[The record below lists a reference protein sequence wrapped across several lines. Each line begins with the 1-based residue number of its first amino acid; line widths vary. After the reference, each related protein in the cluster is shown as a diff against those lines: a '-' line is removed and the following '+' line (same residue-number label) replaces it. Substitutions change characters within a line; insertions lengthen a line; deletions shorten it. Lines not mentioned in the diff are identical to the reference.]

1 MAMIEVPDEL
11 VSVSVLT
18 GFLGSGKTTLLASL
32 LKKTELADTAVVI
45 NEFGEIGLDHHLLES
60 TQENIIQLESGC
72 LCCTVRGDLLETL
85 RDLFHRRQKNEIAK
99 FKRVVIETT
108 GLADPAPIIH
118 TLLNDPT
125 LITHFKLDGV
135 LAVVDAVNGAATLD
149 NHKEAVKQAA
159 VADRILLSKSDVADG
174 TTVLRDR
181 LRHLNPAAPIIT
193 VVNGEADVGE
203 LFNTGFYNPDTKT
216 SDVAGWL
223 KEEAYLGQDA
233 HDGIGHHD
241 HEHEHD
247 HGHDH
252 GHDHHGASHHH
263 HNDVNRHDDHIKAY
277 CVTRDEPISGLAI
290 NALMEILSEHRGED
304 LLRVKGIINVTE
316 SPGKPAVIH
325 AVQHLMH
332 PVAWLDKWP
341 DDDHRSR
348 IVFITRDI
356 SREWIEALI
365 DGLNEEAEEIKAEE
379 AAEAE
384 QGKGADEGA

>member
-159 VADRILLSKSDVADG
+159 VADRILLSKSAE
-174 TTVLRDR
+174 
-181 LRHLNPAAPIIT
+181 I
-193 VVNGEADVGE
+193 
-203 LFNTGFYNPDTKT
+203 
-216 SDVAGWL
+216 
-223 KEEAYLGQDA
+223 
-233 HDGIGHHD
+233 
-241 HEHEHD
+241 
-247 HGHDH
+247 
-252 GHDHHGASHHH
+252 
-263 HNDVNRHDDHIKAY
+263 NREN
-277 CVTRDEPISGLAI
+277 VERGLCRP
-290 NALMEILSEHRGED
+290 L
-304 LLRVKGIINVTE
+304 
-316 SPGKPAVIH
+316 
-325 AVQHLMH
+325 
-332 PVAWLDKWP
+332 
-341 DDDHRSR
+341 
-348 IVFITRDI
+348 
-356 SREWIEALI
+356 
-365 DGLNEEAEEIKAEE
+365 
-379 AAEAE
+379 
-384 QGKGADEGA
+384 